1 MSLKHEREDLKV
13 SAGIASLVHNTK
25 VVVPFAVMA
34 WDGDDTEFYPVF
46 VSNTLAAAV
55 EYVKEMFQL
64 GEDEWDIWEKVEIRV
79 GDIFNQIK

>member
-1 MSLKHEREDLKV
+1 MSLKHEREALQV
-13 SAGIASLVHNTK
+13 SVGIASLVHNTK

>member
-13 SAGIASLVHNTK
+13 SAGIARLVHKTK
-25 VVVPFAVMA
+25 VVVPFAAMA
-34 WDGDDTEFYPVF
+34 YDGDDTEWYPVF

-55 EYVKEMFQL
+55 EYVKEML
-64 GEDEWDIWEKVEIRV
+64 SGEEWDIWEKVEIRV